1 MVRFVHDTAAILD
14 AAARLLATQG
24 PAGVTMSA
32 VIRESG
38 APSGSVYHRFAD
50 RPSLLAA
57 LWNRAI
63 EHLHRDAYVLLDQ
76 DDPVEAAA
84 AIAGHIVRWCR
95 SSPLDAQVLLAGAH
109 HLAPQNWPAAAR
121 EERAAET
128 GRWDAAVRALVH
140 SLRDTTGLPT
150 ATILLT
156 VVDLPYAAVRRY
168 LTADRPIPTEL
179 DTQVPAMVRTLLNRL
194 PATEDTAAVRQDS
207 QGPPPMAA
215 T

>member
-24 PAGVTMSA
+24 PAGVTMSG

-57 LWNRAI
+57 LWNRAVG
-63 EHLHRDAYVLLDQ
+63 HLHRDAYVLFGE

-84 AIAGHIVRWCR
+84 AITGHIVQWCR
-95 SSPLDAQVLLAGAH
+95 SNPLDAQVLLAGVH
-109 HLAPQNWPAAAR
+109 QFAPQSWPATAC

-128 GRWDAAVRALVH
+128 ARWDAAIRGLVH
-140 SLRDTTGLPT
+140 SLRAETGLST
-150 ATILLT
+150 ATIVLT
-156 VVDLPYAAVRRY
+156 IVDLPYAAVRRY

-179 DTQVPAMVRTLLNRL
+179 DVQVPTMVRTLLNSM
-194 PATEDTAAVRQDS
+194 PATEDRAAVR
-207 QGPPPMAA
+207 G
-215 T
+215 TRG

>member
-14 AAARLLATQG
+14 AAARLLAAQG
-24 PAGVTMSA
+24 PAGVTMSG

-57 LWNRAI
+57 LWNRAVG
-63 EHLHRDAYVLLDQ
+63 HLHRDAYVLFDV

-84 AIAGHIVRWCR
+84 AITGHIVRWCR
-95 SSPLDAQVLLAGAH
+95 SSPLDAQVLLAGVH
-109 HLAPQNWPAAAR
+109 HFAPQSWPATAR
-121 EERAAET
+121 EERASEAA
-128 GRWDAAVRALVH
+128 RWDAAIRELVH
-140 SLRDTTGLPT
+140 SLRTETGLST
-150 ATILLT
+150 ATIVLT

-179 DTQVPAMVRTLLNRL
+179 DVQVPTMVRTLLNSL
-194 PATEDTAAVRQDS
+194 PAESDRAAV
-207 QGPPPMAA
+207 
-215 T
+215 

>member
-1 MVRFVHDTAAILD
+1 MARFVYDTAAILD
-14 AAARLLATQG
+14 AAARLLATHG
-24 PAGVTMSA
+24 PVGVTMSG

-57 LWNRAI
+57 LWNRAVGR
-63 EHLHRDAYVLLDQ
+63 LHRDAYVLFDQ

-84 AIAGHIVRWCR
+84 AITRHVVRWCQG
-95 SSPLDAQVLLAGAH
+95 SPLDAQVLLAGVH
-109 HLAPQNWPAAAR
+109 HFAPQSWPAAAT

-128 GRWDAAVRALVH
+128 ARWDAAIRGLIR
-140 SLRDTTGLPT
+140 SLRAETGLST
-150 ATILLT
+150 ATIVLT

-179 DTQVPAMVRTLLNRL
+179 DVQVPTMVRTLLNGLR
-194 PATEDTAAVRQDS
+194 
-207 QGPPPMAA
+207 
-215 T
+215 